1 MALSKSFTNTASSSD
16 GFPISDCQSSGCCI
30 SIARSAQAARTA
42 IHLVSDFASGQDHPE
57 LMSCPDAAAATQMD
71 RDLFMYCDGAAQAF
85 IIYEDGLID
94 RPLQSASRKLIRRQP
109 SSAPGTVLPA
119 AMLVTLT
126 ETELSDGQ
134 VADIIYA
141 LSDNT
146 LTSTDIPCAGLYDPG
161 LLNRLVD
168 SLHWHE
174 TLQTKE
180 PDAAEEVALLEQ
192 KVRQNTF
199 EKQSLDTEKQIL
211 QNRLNELDRQEM
223 EISAQR
229 EEVFRQMEQ
238 LSSRYSQLVTQ
249 EKEVETQLRERTL
262 TLIREQMSIHHGL
275 HRK

>member
-16 GFPISDCQSSGCCI
+16 GFPISDCQDSSCCI
-30 SIARSAQAARTA
+30 SIARSAGEARTA
-42 IHLVSDFASGQDHPE
+42 IHLVSDFALGQDHPE
-57 LMSCPDAAAATQMD
+57 TVSCPDAAAATQLD
-71 RDLFMYCDGAAQAF
+71 RDLFMYCDGSAQAF
-85 IIYEDGLID
+85 IVYEDGLID
-94 RPLQSASRKLIRRQP
+94 RPLQSANRKLIRRQP

-119 AMLVTLT
+119 AMLVALT
-126 ETELSDGQ
+126 EDQLSDGD
-134 VADIIYA
+134 VAGIVYA
-141 LSDNT
+141 LAENA
-146 LTSTDIPCAGLYDPG
+146 LTTTEVPCAGLYDPA
-161 LLNRLVD
+161 LLDRLVD
-168 SLHWHE
+168 SLRWHE

-199 EKQSLDTEKQIL
+199 EKQRLDTEKQIL
-211 QNRLNELDRQEM
+211 QNRLNELDRMEK
-223 EISAQR
+223 EISSQR